1 MARNPS
7 VSIGER
13 FDMLVVVGDSG
24 RRTQNKS
31 ILWKCRCN
39 CGGVSLRTSADL
51 HRIINMNCGCVTPPP
66 NVTIKHGHTKTPTYV
81 SWLAMKKRCLYE
93 RHPAYHNYGGRGI
106 KVCRRWLGDSG
117 FENFLADMG
126 ERPDGTTLE
135 RRNTNGNYT
144 PSNCRWATRTAQA
157 NNTRA
162 NRMLR
167 MDGTQT
173 ASTWARE
180 YGLNVAV
187 IYERLKRGWSTRAA
201 ITTRVSGSD

>member
-1 MARNPS
+1 MARSPS
-7 VSIGER
+7 VSRGER
-13 FDMLVVVGDSG
+13 FDMLVVIDDSG
-24 RRTQNKS
+24 KRSPNKS
-31 ILWKCRCN
+31 ILWKCRCD
-39 CGGVSLRTSADL
+39 CGGWSLRTSADL
-51 HRIINMNCGCVTPPP
+51 HRITHMNCGCVKPPA
-66 NVTIKHGHTKTPTYV
+66 NVTVKHGHTNSPTYV

-93 RHPAYHNYGGRGI
+93 KHPAYHNYGGRGI

-135 RRNTNGNYT
+135 RRDSNGNYT
-144 PSNCRWATRTAQA
+144 KGNCRWATRTAQA

-167 MDGTQT
+167 MGGRTKT
-173 ASTWARE
+173 ASMWARE

-187 IYERLKRGWSTRAA
+187 IYERLKRGWSVRDA
-201 ITTRVSGSD
+201 ITVRVSG